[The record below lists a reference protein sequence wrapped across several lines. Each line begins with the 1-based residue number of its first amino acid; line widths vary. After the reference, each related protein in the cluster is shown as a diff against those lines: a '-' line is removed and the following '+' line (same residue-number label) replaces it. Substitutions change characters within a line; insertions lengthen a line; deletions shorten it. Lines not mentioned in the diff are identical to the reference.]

1 MIGYIE
7 AATGLGLV
15 VGPIVGSVVNSQLG
29 FAGAFYFSGLL
40 IALFVVTSIYFV
52 GNKTRV
58 SSSER

>member
-40 IALFVVTSIYFV
+40 VALFVVASIYFV
-52 GNKTRV
+52 GNNTRV